1 MCVTNIFVCVCTRI
15 AMYIIV
21 DETKHTIPV
30 KKTTQQYENEDYVDG
45 VDVGI

>member
-1 MCVTNIFVCVCTRI
+1 
-15 AMYIIV
+15 MYIIV

-45 VDVGI
+45 VDVGIWNYIWINMIN